1 LIWRCDDDLSE
12 LDNLPFHQQVTMR
25 GHDFFQRHGTPPKSG
40 LFVGLVFGLVFLGI
54 GITVIVW
61 MWTAEGF
68 GAPPLVFRIFATFI
82 AIAFVAMGGA
92 TAYSA
97 ARALAGGQVG
107 FHHDDLPARLQDQH
121 IADNAGTDTDRT
133 AQVGYICPGCGAP
146 LTRGADVS
154 PHGDVKCAHCGRWFN
169 VHKSNR

>member
-1 LIWRCDDDLSE
+1 
-12 LDNLPFHQQVTMR
+12 MR
-25 GHDFFQRHGTPPKSG
+25 GHDFFRRHGTPPKSG

-97 ARALAGGQVG
+97 ARALAGGDTGFGHQQHNNRIEDRDFEDKVG
-107 FHHDDLPARLQDQH
+107 QRSER
-121 IADNAGTDTDRT
+121 NE
-133 AQVGYICPGCGAP
+133 QVGYACPGCGAP
-146 LTRGADVS
+146 LARGADVS
-154 PHGDVKCAHCGRWFN
+154 PHGDVKCAHCGRWYN
-169 VHKSNR
+169 VYKAG

>member
-1 LIWRCDDDLSE
+1 MHRKAFLK
-12 LDNLPFHQQVTMR
+12 QVQSQTK
-25 GHDFFQRHGTPPKSG
+25 TG

-54 GITVIVW
+54 GMTVIVW

-68 GAPPLVFRIFATFI
+68 GAPPLVFRVFATFI

-107 FHHDDLPARLQDQH
+107 FDPRDLAARQQDEH
-121 IADNAGTDTDRT
+121 LDDNAGPDGDRT
-133 AQVGYICPGCGAP
+133 AQVGYACPGCGAP
-146 LTRGADVS
+146 LARGADVS
-154 PHGDVKCAHCGRWFN
+154 PHGDVKCTHCGRWYN
-169 VHKSNR
+169 VHQSS